1 MLVTH
6 RMTRNPITISP
17 DTSFPDAFRTIREQG
32 IRYLP
37 VLDRKARLV
46 GIVTQTDLL
55 QASPSAAT
63 TLAVFEMNYLLAHL
77 QVSEV
82 MSQPITVPEDAPL
95 EEAARIMVEKRI
107 GCLPVVREGKLVG
120 IITETDIFKAFVET
134 LGAGDEVLR
143 VTLKVP
149 NRPGEL
155 ARMTEV
161 IANLG
166 GNLHSVA
173 SFRGDST
180 DHVLIV
186 LRIDGVGEDVL
197 LPALEAMGEEV
208 VHACRP
214 NACFTA

>member
-6 RMTRNPITISP
+6 RMTRDPITVSP

-37 VLDRKARLV
+37 VVDRKGKLV

-63 TLAVFEMNYLLAHL
+63 TLAVFELNYLLAHL
-77 QVSEV
+77 LVSEV

-95 EEAARIMVEKRI
+95 EEAARIIVEKRI
-107 GCLPVVREGKLVG
+107 GCLPVMRDGELVG

-143 VTLKVP
+143 VTLRVP

-155 ARMTEV
+155 ARMAVV
-161 IANLG
+161 IADLG
-166 GNLHSVA
+166 GNLRSVA
-173 SFRGDST
+173 SFRGEDAS
-180 DHVLIV
+180 HVYITF
-186 LRIDGVGEDVL
+186 RIDGVEEDAL
-197 LPALEAMGEEV
+197 LPALEEMGEEV

-214 NACFTA
+214 TACVTA

>member
-6 RMTRNPITISP
+6 RMTRDPITISP
-17 DTSFPDAFRTIREQG
+17 DTTFPDAFRTIREQG

-37 VLDRKARLV
+37 VVDRRGRLV

-63 TLAVFEMNYLLAHL
+63 TLTVFEMNYLLARL
-77 QVSEV
+77 KVREV
-82 MSQPITVPEDAPL
+82 MSEPITVPEDAPL

-107 GCLPVVREGKLVG
+107 GCLPVMRDGVLVG

-134 LGAGDEVLR
+134 LGAGDAVLR
-143 VTLKVP
+143 LTLRVP

-155 ARMTEV
+155 ARMTAV
-161 IANLG
+161 IADLG

-173 SFRGDST
+173 SFRGEDPQ
-180 DHVLIV
+180 HVYIAF
-186 LRIDGVGEDVL
+186 RIGGVDEDVL
-197 LPALEAMGEEV
+197 LPALEEMGEEV
-208 VHACRP
+208 VHTCRP